1 MKNNRWPI
9 IIGTILVVAVVSLV
23 IAKKKGMIGDS
34 GVKQVAVEKA
44 QVRSIIETVT
54 ASGKLQPHT
63 EVKISSEV
71 SGEIIKLNVKEGDSV
86 RKGDLLIEINPVIY
100 ESLVNQARAGLNQ
113 VRANKMAS
121 EATYNSSKVLYDQAI
136 ITFNRQKQLHD
147 QKIIA
152 DADFDMAS
160 NTLKNAETTLA
171 TSKEQLNAAQF
182 SVTNSEAQLSQA
194 NDNLVKSRIYAP
206 MNGIVSLCS
215 VKLGE
220 RVVGTAQMAGTE
232 LIRIADLDHMQ
243 AEVDVSE
250 NDVLKVKIGDTASIE
265 VDAYLNKKFIGIVSE
280 IAYSSTSSATAVV
293 STSQAIN
300 FNVKVRLLKESYT
313 ELIDPARGHKFP
325 FRPGMSA
332 TVDIKTNEKAN
343 ILTVPIQSVTT
354 REEKELKDGKSKD
367 DKATADNT
375 KPSDDNTGKEKKTV
389 QELVFIVENG
399 KAKTVNVKTGIQ
411 DANYIEI
418 VSGLKEG
425 ETVIKAPFKLISK
438 SLSNGDMVTVVPE
451 KDLFKEQTK

>member
-1 MKNNRWPI
+1 MKNNKWLV
-9 IIGTILVVAVVSLV
+9 IIGTIAIVAVVSLV
-23 IAKKKGMIGDS
+23 IAKKKGWIGD
-34 GVKQVAVEKA
+34 GGIKQVAVEKA

-86 RKGDLLIEINPVIY
+86 KKGDLLIEINPVIY
-100 ESLVNQARAGLNQ
+100 ESLVNQAQAGLNQ
-113 VRANKMAS
+113 VRANKMAT

-152 DADFDMAS
+152 DGDFDMAT

-171 TSKEQLNAAQF
+171 TSKEQLNAAVF
-182 SVTNSEAQLSQA
+182 SVINSEAQLSQA
-194 NDNLVKSRIYAP
+194 NDNLIKSRIYAP
-206 MNGIVSLCS
+206 MTGIVSLVS

-250 NDVLKVKIGDTASIE
+250 NDVLKVKIGDTASVE
-265 VDAYLNKKFIGIVSE
+265 VDAYLNKKFTGVVSE

-300 FNVKVRLLKESYT
+300 FNVKVRLIKESYA
-313 ELIDPARGHKFP
+313 ELIDPVRGHKYP

-332 TVDIKTNEKAN
+332 TVDIKTNEKTN

-354 REEKELKDGKSKD
+354 REEKELKEAKSKD
-367 DKATADNT
+367 DKSTDNT
-375 KPSDDNTGKEKKTV
+375 NASDDNTKEKKEV
-389 QELVFIVENG
+389 KELVFIVDNG
-399 KAKTVNVKTGIQ
+399 KAKAVNVKTGIQ
-411 DANYIEI
+411 DASYIEI
-418 VSGLKEG
+418 LSGLKEG

-438 SLSNGDMVTVVPE
+438 SLANGDIVTVVAE
-451 KDLFKEQTK
+451 KELFKEQTK

>member
-1 MKNNRWPI
+1 MKNNRWLV
-9 IIGTILVVAVVSLV
+9 IIGTIVIVAVVGLV
-23 IAKKKGMIGDS
+23 IAKKKGLIGD
-34 GVKQVAVEKA
+34 GGIKQVAVEKA
-44 QVRSIIETVT
+44 QVRSIVETVT

-100 ESLVNQARAGLNQ
+100 ESLVNQATAGLNQ

-147 QKIIA
+147 QKIISE
-152 DADFDMAS
+152 ADFDMAT

-206 MNGIVSLCS
+206 MTGIVSLCS

-250 NDVLKVKIGDTASIE
+250 NDVLKVKIGDTASVE

-300 FNVKVRLLKESYT
+300 FNVKVRLVKESYT

-354 REEKELKDGKSKD
+354 REEKDMKEDKSKD
-367 DKATADNT
+367 DKPADNS
-375 KPSDDNTGKEKKTV
+375 KASDNATKEKKDIKE
-389 QELVFIVENG
+389 QVFIVVNG
-399 KAKTVNVKTGIQ
+399 KAKAVNVKTGIQ
-411 DANYIEI
+411 DASYIE
-418 VSGLKEG
+418 VLSGLKEG

-438 SLSNGDMVTVVPE
+438 TLNDGDLVKVVNE
-451 KDLFKEQTK
+451 KDLFIEGTK

>member
-1 MKNNRWPI
+1 MKNNRLLI
-9 IIGTILVVAVVSLV
+9 IIGAIVLVAVISLV
-23 IAKKKGMIGDS
+23 IAKKQGLIGDG
-34 GVKQVAVEKA
+34 GVKLVAVEKA
-44 QVRSIIETVT
+44 QDRSIIETVT
-54 ASGKLQPHT
+54 ASGKIHPET

-86 RKGDLLIEINPVIY
+86 KKGDLLIEINPVIY
-100 ESLVNQARAGLNQ
+100 ESLVSQAQAALSQ
-113 VRANKMAS
+113 VRANKMAA

-160 NTLKNAETTLA
+160 NTLKNAETALA
-171 TSKEQLNAAQF
+171 TSKEQLNAAVF
-182 SVTNSEAQLSQA
+182 SINNSEAQLSQA
-194 NDNLVKSRIYAP
+194 NDNLIKTRIYAP

-232 LIRIADLDHMQ
+232 LIRIADLNHMQ

-250 NDVLKVKIGDTASIE
+250 NDVLKVKIGDTASVE
-265 VDAYLNKKFIGIVSE
+265 VDAYLDKKFTGIVSE

-300 FNVKVRLLKESYT
+300 FTVKVKLLKSSYA
-313 ELIDPARGHKFP
+313 ELIDAAHGQEYP

-332 TVDIKTNEKAN
+332 TVDIKTNEKTN

-354 REEKELKDGKSKD
+354 REEKDLKKGKTA
-367 DKATADNT
+367 DKAPSTADNA
-375 KPSDDNTGKEKKTV
+375 SAEKKEV
-389 QELVFIVENG
+389 EELVFIVENG
-399 KAKTVNVKTGIQ
+399 KAKGVPVKTGIQ
-411 DANYIEI
+411 DASYIEI
-418 VSGLKEG
+418 LSGLSAG
-425 ETVIKAPFKLISK
+425 QTVIKAPFKLISK
-438 SLSNGDMVTVVPE
+438 SLATGDLVKVVSE
-451 KDLFKEQTK
+451 KELFKEDSK